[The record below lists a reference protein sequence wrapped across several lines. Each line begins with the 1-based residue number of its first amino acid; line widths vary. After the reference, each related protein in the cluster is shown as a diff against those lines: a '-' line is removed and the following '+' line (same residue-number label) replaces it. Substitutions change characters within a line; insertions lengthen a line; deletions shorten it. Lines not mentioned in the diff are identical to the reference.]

1 MVRVVMVQIL
11 NKIWKFYL
19 ILKSWQFGSHVTKSN
34 LDP

>member
-19 ILKSWQFGSHVTKSN
+19 ILKAGSLAAMSLKVI
-34 LDP
+34 